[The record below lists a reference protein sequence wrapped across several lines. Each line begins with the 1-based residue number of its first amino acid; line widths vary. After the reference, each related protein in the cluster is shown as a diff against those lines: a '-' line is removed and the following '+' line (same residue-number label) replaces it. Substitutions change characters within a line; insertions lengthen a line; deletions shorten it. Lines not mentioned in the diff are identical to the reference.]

1 MICTSKCFFVYLMY
15 IFVRAYLQSITGCAY
30 ALYSTKYFLHI
41 YGAIGTRMMFFWGDD
56 NAQSIL
62 NMSVVPL
69 LAIIQMFLY
78 PVLPSGLV
86 YCALASTIPMFT
98 FALGVPS
105 IVSLHHTSLTII
117 VFSSTSTDYSK

>member
-1 MICTSKCFFVYLMY
+1 
-15 IFVRAYLQSITGCAY
+15 
-30 ALYSTKYFLHI
+30 
-41 YGAIGTRMMFFWGDD
+41 MMFFWGDD
-56 NAQSIL
+56 DTHSIL
-62 NMSVVPL
+62 NTSVVPL

-78 PVLPSGLV
+78 PVSPSGLV

-117 VFSSTSTDYSK
+117 VFSSCCWLR